1 MMTTSPENEPVNPT
15 DLSQTDDEITPIEE
29 QTPPA
34 LVLSTAT
41 YEALRAMVEVIL
53 PGVSALWLALAG
65 IWGWSNGEKI
75 SGTIAAVTVFVGLF
89 VRVARRSYNKSDLKY
104 DGFVHMVDKGQDKA
118 PTMSLEVAAHP
129 SELMLKKEINF
140 KVVNR

>member
-1 MMTTSPENEPVNPT
+1 MTTAPENEPVNPT

-104 DGFVHMVDKGQDKA
+104 DGIVHMVDKGQDKP

-129 SELMLKKEINF
+129 SELMSKKEINF